1 MGSGTE
7 AAPKMPA
14 GAHRATISSWE
25 LCPTSQPRH
34 QGLGTPRRD
43 TGTPGPKVGPCSP
56 GESLLQ
62 HLEHLLPLSLNP
74 CFNPF
79 LPEGKKKL
87 EPNYG

>member
-43 TGTPGPKVGPCSP
+43 TGTPGPKDTGWDPA
-56 GESLLQ
+56 
-62 HLEHLLPLSLNP
+62 PLGNP
-74 CFNPF
+74 CCSTWSISFPSH
-79 LPEGKKKL
+79 
-87 EPNYG
+87 